1 MMENR
6 INRVMR
12 VLSLMKKEVK
22 QIVRDPS
29 SIIIAFILPL
39 MLLLLFGYGVSLD
52 LKNISIGVVIED
64 QSADSNDLL
73 HAFLNSPY
81 FKVRVSRYR
90 KELEPLLT
98 GGRLNAVVVIPS
110 NFTELL
116 YSRGGSPI
124 QVIVRGTDE
133 NTGELVLNYIE
144 MTWRKWLEQESV
156 IRGNR
161 LSVNLVNVEPR
172 VWFNEEVESRA
183 ALLPGSIAII
193 MTLIGT
199 MLTSLVIAREWER
212 GTMEALLATEVTP
225 GELLLGK
232 FVPYFALGM
241 LAMGMVTGVSTLFMG
256 VPFRGSV
263 WLLLVVSSVFLLYAL
278 GLGFLISAV
287 TRNQFVATQIS
298 LIVGF
303 LPAFILSGLVFEI
316 SSMPWAIRYL
326 TYLLAPRYFVSSLR
340 TLFLVGN
347 VWQVILP
354 DTLVMGVWGVLLL
367 ILTFKSMPRTLER

>member
-1 MMENR
+1 
-6 INRVMR
+6 
-12 VLSLMKKEVK
+12 MKKDIRVWSLIKKETK
-22 QIVRDPS
+22 QIIRDPS
-29 SIIIAFILPL
+29 SIIIAVVLPL
-39 MLLLLFGYGVSLD
+39 LLLFLFGYGVSLD
-52 LKNISIGVVIED
+52 LKNISIGIVIED
-64 QSADSNDLL
+64 SSAESDSLL

-81 FKVRVSRYR
+81 FRVRVSRHR

-98 GGRLNAVVVIPS
+98 GGRINAVVVIPA
-110 NFTELL
+110 NFTKLL
-116 YSRGGSPI
+116 HSWGKSPMQI
-124 QVIVRGTDE
+124 IVRGTDE
-133 NTGELVLNYIE
+133 NTGELVLNYVD
-144 MTWRKWLEQESV
+144 MTWRKWLEQEG
-156 IRGNR
+156 IARGNYINGNAIR
-161 LSVNLVNVEPR
+161 VEPR

-212 GTMEALLATEVTP
+212 GTMEALLATEITP

-232 FVPYFALGM
+232 FIPYFALGM
-241 LAMGMVTGVSTLFMG
+241 FAMGMVTSVSTIFMG

-263 WLLLVVSSVFLLYAL
+263 WLLLLVSSVFLLYAL
-278 GLGFLISAV
+278 GLGLLISAA

-316 SSMPWAIRYL
+316 SSMPWPIRYF
-326 TYLLAPRYFVSSLR
+326 TYLLVPRYFVTSLR

-347 VWQVILP
+347 VWQVIIS
-354 DTLVMGVWGVLLL
+354 DVLVMAAWGVLLIVVTL
-367 ILTFKSMPRTLER
+367 KYMPSTLEH